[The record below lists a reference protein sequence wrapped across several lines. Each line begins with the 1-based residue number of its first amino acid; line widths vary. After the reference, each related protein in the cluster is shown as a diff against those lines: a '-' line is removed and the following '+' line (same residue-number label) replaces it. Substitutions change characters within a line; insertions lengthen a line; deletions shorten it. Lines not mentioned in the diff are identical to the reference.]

1 MDKYLFDSINNLAGR
16 WVWLDKL
23 AVFLAIYSEYIL
35 LLILIVFL
43 VLKFKERWKMG
54 ATALISAI
62 ISRFVLCSGIRML
75 WFRPRPFVLNNVNLL
90 VNYDGKEASFPSG
103 HASFYFALST
113 VVYLYNKKLGI
124 FFYIFTVFM
133 TLSRVFIGVHWPFD
147 ILFGALLGISV
158 GLVGDKIFKKLFKSK
173 EIIN

>member
-1 MDKYLFDSINNLAGR
+1 
-16 WVWLDKL
+16 
-23 AVFLAIYSEYIL
+23 
-35 LLILIVFL
+35 
-43 VLKFKERWKMG
+43 MG
-54 ATALISAI
+54 AAALISAI

-124 FFYIFTVFM
+124 FLYIFTVFM
-133 TLSRVFIGVHWPFD
+133 TLSRVFIGIHWPFD
-147 ILFGALLGISV
+147 ILFGALLGIFV
-158 GLVGDKIFKKLFKSK
+158 GLIGDKIFRKYVRKNDIDKIS
-173 EIIN
+173 

>member
-1 MDKYLFDSINNLAGR
+1 MDKYLFDLINQFAGK
-16 WVWLDKL
+16 WDWLDKL

-35 LLILIVFL
+35 LLILVIFL
-43 VLKFKERWKMG
+43 VLKFKERWKIIVS
-54 ATALISAI
+54 ALASAI
-62 ISRFVLCSGIRML
+62 VSRFVIASLIRFL

-124 FFYIFTVFM
+124 FFYIFTIFM
-133 TLSRVFIGVHWPFD
+133 TLSRVFIGIHWPFD
-147 ILFGALLGISV
+147 ILFGALLGILV
-158 GLVGDKIFKKLFKSK
+158 GLIGDKIFKKYIFKAEK
-173 EIIN
+173 Q